1 MSALYK
7 TFSAFRLARVAPRA
21 AFSTS
26 IRTQKSAID
35 AAKDTLKEIDRKVA
49 DSAVKG
55 IEKGEQASQAVK
67 EAAGIST
74 AKADATAQQATGE
87 AKGTMKEMAGKAK
100 GTMQELKGEAKGKA
114 SELAGEAKGTTAD
127 EMAGKAKGTAKE
139 MAGEAKGKASELMGE
154 AKGKKEEVKSK
165 M

>member
-1 MSALYK
+1 MKFKPLAEGAIFNTSNTSINQSHWNTSKSSFEPQSRSSKLSGIMSALYK

-55 IEKGEQASQAVK
+55 IEKG
-67 EAAGIST
+67 GRCTFISV
-74 AKADATAQQATGE
+74 
-87 AKGTMKEMAGKAK
+87 
-100 GTMQELKGEAKGKA
+100 L
-114 SELAGEAKGTTAD
+114 
-127 EMAGKAKGTAKE
+127 
-139 MAGEAKGKASELMGE
+139 
-154 AKGKKEEVKSK
+154 
-165 M
+165 